1 MSEVTRQTHLF
12 IVLLT
17 GGVAAAC
24 QTASPQPGVAIV
36 QPGAPGE
43 SSRVI
48 TAAAAADLS
57 HVSYTPADVRFMQGM
72 IAHHGQAVDMVD
84 LIDARTARDEIR
96 MLGRRIAASQ
106 VDEITVMQDW
116 LKSRSQPAPDA
127 HTHEG
132 HDAALMPGMLT
143 RDEMARLAAARGTDF
158 DRLFLEGMIKHH
170 GGALT
175 MVEQLFSTPGG
186 GQEVE
191 VFSFA
196 SDVDADQRIE
206 IDRMAAMLDGVL
218 KELHR

>member
-1 MSEVTRQTHLF
+1 M
-12 IVLLT
+12 
-17 GGVAAAC
+17 
-24 QTASPQPGVAIV
+24 

-43 SSRVI
+43 PGRVI

-72 IAHHGQAVDMVD
+72 IAHHAQAVDMVD
-84 LIDARTARDEIR
+84 LIAARTARDEIR
-96 MLGRRIAASQ
+96 MLGRRIAVSQ

>member
-1 MSEVTRQTHLF
+1 M
-12 IVLLT
+12 
-17 GGVAAAC
+17 
-24 QTASPQPGVAIV
+24 
-36 QPGAPGE
+36 QPGAHGQ
-43 SSRVI
+43 SSRVT

-72 IAHHGQAVDMVD
+72 IAHHAQAVDMVD
-84 LIDARTARDEIR
+84 LIEARTARGEMR
-96 MLGRRIAASQ
+96 MLGRRIAVSQ

-127 HTHEG
+127 HTHGG

-143 RDEMARLAAARGTDF
+143 REEMARLAAARGSDF

-191 VFSFA
+191 VFTFV
-196 SDVDADQRIE
+196 SDVDVDQRIE
-206 IDRMAAMLDGVL
+206 IDRMGAMLREIL
-218 KELHR
+218 K

>member
-1 MSEVTRQTHLF
+1 
-12 IVLLT
+12 
-17 GGVAAAC
+17 
-24 QTASPQPGVAIV
+24 VAIV

-72 IAHHGQAVDMVD
+72 IAHHAQAVDMVD

-96 MLGRRIAASQ
+96 MLGRRIAVSQ
-106 VDEITVMQDW
+106 IDEITVMQDW
-116 LKSRSQPAPDA
+116 LKSRSQPVPDA

-143 RDEMARLAAARGTDF
+143 REEMAQLSAARGADF

-191 VFSFA
+191 VFTFA
-196 SDVDADQRIE
+196 SDVDVDQRVE
-206 IDRMAAMLDGVL
+206 IDRMATMLDGVL

>member
-1 MSEVTRQTHLF
+1 MWSVTRPTRLF
-12 IVLLT
+12 IVLLA
-17 GGVAAAC
+17 GGVAAC
-24 QTASPQPGVAIV
+24 QTTSSQPGVAIV

-48 TAAAAADLS
+48 SAAAAADLS

-116 LKSRSQPAPDA
+116 LKSRGQPSPDA

-143 RDEMARLAAARGTDF
+143 REEMAQLATARGADF
-158 DRLFLEGMIKHH
+158 DRRFLEGMIKHH

-191 VFSFA
+191 VFTFA

>member
-1 MSEVTRQTHLF
+1 MRQVIRPTRLF

-17 GGVAAAC
+17 GGVATAC
-24 QTASPQPGVAIV
+24 QTASSQPGVAIV

-48 TAAAAADLS
+48 TASAAADLS

-72 IAHHGQAVDMVD
+72 IAHHAQAVDMVD
-84 LIDARTARDEIR
+84 LIEARTARDEIR

-106 VDEITVMQDW
+106 VDEITMMQDW
-116 LKSRSQPAPDA
+116 LKSRSQPAPET

-132 HDAALMPGMLT
+132 HVTALMPGMLT
-143 RDEMARLAAARGTDF
+143 GEEMARLAASRGADF

-175 MVEQLFSTPGG
+175 MVEQLFSTPGA

-191 VFSFA
+191 VFTFA

-218 KELHR
+218 KELQR

>member
-1 MSEVTRQTHLF
+1 MRPVIRPTRLF

-17 GGVAAAC
+17 SGVATAC
-24 QTASPQPGVAIV
+24 QTTSSQPGVAIV

-48 TAAAAADLS
+48 TPSVAADLS

-72 IAHHGQAVDMVD
+72 IAHHAQAVEMVD

-106 VDEITVMQDW
+106 VDEITMMQDW
-116 LKSRSQPAPDA
+116 LKSRSQPAPETHA
-127 HTHEG
+127 HEG
-132 HDAALMPGMLT
+132 HDIALMPGMLT
-143 RDEMARLAAARGTDF
+143 GEEMARLAAARGADF

-175 MVEQLFSTPGG
+175 MVEQLFSTPGA

-191 VFSFA
+191 VFTFA

-218 KELHR
+218 KELQR

>member
-1 MSEVTRQTHLF
+1 MRPVIRPTRLF

-17 GGVAAAC
+17 GGVATAC
-24 QTASPQPGVAIV
+24 QTASSQPGVAIV

-48 TAAAAADLS
+48 TPSAAADLS

-72 IAHHGQAVDMVD
+72 IAHHAQAVDMVD
-84 LIDARTARDEIR
+84 LIDSRTARDEIR

-106 VDEITVMQDW
+106 VDEIAMMQDW
-116 LKSRSQPAPDA
+116 LKSRSQPAPET

-132 HDAALMPGMLT
+132 HDIALMPGMLT
-143 RDEMARLAAARGTDF
+143 GEEMARLAAARGPDF

-175 MVEQLFSTPGG
+175 MVEQLFSTPGA

-191 VFSFA
+191 VFTFA

-218 KELHR
+218 KELRR

>member
-1 MSEVTRQTHLF
+1 MIRLF
-12 IVLLT
+12 VVLLT

-24 QTASPQPGVAIV
+24 QTASSQPGVDIV

-72 IAHHGQAVDMVD
+72 IAHHAQAVDMVD
-84 LIDARTARDEIR
+84 LIDARTARNDIR

-106 VDEITVMQDW
+106 VDEIMVMQDW
-116 LKSRSQPAPDA
+116 LKSRSQPASDA

-143 RDEMARLAAARGTDF
+143 REEMARLAAARGADF

-191 VFSFA
+191 VFTFA

>member
-1 MSEVTRQTHLF
+1 MPSRLF

-24 QTASPQPGVAIV
+24 QTASSQPGVTIV

-72 IAHHGQAVDMVD
+72 IAHHAQAVDMID

-116 LKSRSQPAPDA
+116 LKSRSQPVPDA

-132 HDAALMPGMLT
+132 HDAALMPGML
-143 RDEMARLAAARGTDF
+143 RREEMAQLAAARGADF

-170 GGALT
+170 AGALT
-175 MVEQLFSTPGG
+175 MVEQLFSSPGG

-191 VFSFA
+191 VFTFA

>member
-1 MSEVTRQTHLF
+1 
-12 IVLLT
+12 
-17 GGVAAAC
+17 
-24 QTASPQPGVAIV
+24 
-36 QPGAPGE
+36 
-43 SSRVI
+43 
-48 TAAAAADLS
+48 
-57 HVSYTPADVRFMQGM
+57 MQGL

-84 LIDARTARDEIR
+84 LIDARTARNDIR

-127 HTHEG
+127 HVHEG
-132 HDAALMPGMLT
+132 HDVAPLMPGMLT
-143 RDEMARLAAARGTDF
+143 REEMARLAAARGSDF

-191 VFSFA
+191 VFTFA